1 MKTGRYG
8 KPPRSGKFLII
19 VLVLLCAV
27 LAPANFLSASE
38 TASPEVH
45 QSPAPGNGAKEEWKP
60 PSTPEGIAQRIEDI
74 QKEIDLYLKQKE
86 EIRTDDGVESEA
98 LRRLTVALGA
108 LQNVYSMYNT
118 ALENLARA
126 KEEAAE
132 ASVSEGTSFIK
143 ENPPYNLSFYENVR
157 NQFEGVDQRLK
168 SVLSSIRLAEGSL
181 ENLGGQVTQLEGRVE
196 ELRREAQTPEG
207 KAMTKE
213 LQLREAEA
221 DLETARVT
229 VFLQKTNLEANNVR
243 QTFLEAQKNLP
254 GKARLTLVLFDNE
267 YDVLCDGADIQSVKP
282 LDNST
287 YVPRGTTALLD
298 AIGRTVDDIGKRL
311 SSTPESERPGK
322 VIVAILT
329 DGLENASTDYGY
341 DQIAEIIRHQQQK
354 YSWEFIFL
362 AANQDAIA
370 SAGKLS
376 IEAKDAY
383 CFEAT
388 ADGVAEAFCLL
399 ESDIKMRRKRRT

>member
-1 MKTGRYG
+1 MDTDLTEIACIVD
-8 KPPRSGKFLII
+8 RSGSMGSI
-19 VLVLLCAV
+19 C
-27 LAPANFLSASE
+27 
-38 TASPEVH
+38 
-45 QSPAPGNGAKEEWKP
+45 KE
-60 PSTPEGIAQRIEDI
+60 A
-74 QKEIDLYLKQKE
+74 ID
-86 EIRTDDGVESEA
+86 GFNS
-98 LRRLTVALGA
+98 
-108 LQNVYSMYNT
+108 
-118 ALENLARA
+118 
-126 KEEAAE
+126 
-132 ASVSEGTSFIK
+132 
-143 ENPPYNLSFYENVR
+143 
-157 NQFEGVDQRLK
+157 
-168 SVLSSIRLAEGSL
+168 
-181 ENLGGQVTQLEGRVE
+181 
-196 ELRREAQTPEG
+196 
-207 KAMTKE
+207 
-213 LQLREAEA
+213 
-221 DLETARVT
+221 
-229 VFLQKTNLEANNVR
+229 
-243 QTFLEAQKNLP
+243 FLEAQKNLP

-282 LDNST
+282 LDKST

-399 ESDIKMRRKRRT
+399 ESDIKMRRKRRK